1 MLQLLIL
8 VNLFKIYFML
18 HICQKIGIKNILRN
32 LVKNVR
38 KKFKLLKNYLS
49 TKPQNNSIYVIFI
62 YVLCV
67 CGGNITMLY
76 SLHAHNGTVPYSE
89 LGPGRCVI

>member
-8 VNLFKIYFML
+8 ANLFKIYFML

-62 YVLCV
+62 YVLFMCYAFV
-67 CGGNITMLY
+67 EETLQCYTHSMRITGQYPIL
-76 SLHAHNGTVPYSE
+76 S
-89 LGPGRCVI
+89 